1 MKKGFAI
8 FYIIIIYI
16 GGEIMER
23 QPKHDTG
30 NINKTPNKPVQ
41 PGRVHTYDKSNG
53 IGQNP
58 PPSDAKPGFPTRR

>member
-1 MKKGFAI
+1 
-8 FYIIIIYI
+8 
-16 GGEIMER
+16 MER